1 MVSDTQPA
9 DGAVSSPTAP
19 SVPQFERREPKPAKR
34 SSSPNPLAVIGGA
47 LVAGYVLAKAIDW
60 RGHAHP
66 RR

>member
-1 MVSDTQPA
+1 MVSETQR
-9 DGAVSSPTAP
+9 DNGEVRSPVAP
-19 SVPQFERREPKPAKR
+19 SGPRLERPKPAKR
-34 SSSPNPLAVIGGA
+34 SGSPSPFAVIGGA

>member
-1 MVSDTQPA
+1 MVSDTQPG
-9 DGAVSSPTAP
+9 DGGVSTPAAP
-19 SVPQFERREPKPAKR
+19 SVPQFERPKPAKR

-60 RGHAHP
+60 RGQAHP

>member
-1 MVSDTQPA
+1 MASDTQPA
-9 DGAVSSPTAP
+9 DGAVSPPAAP
-19 SVPQFERREPKPAKR
+19 SVPQFERPKPAKR
-34 SSSPNPLAVIGGA
+34 GSSPNPLAVIGGA

>member
-1 MVSDTQPA
+1 MVSNTRS
-9 DGAVSSPTAP
+9 GAGSVSSPAAP
-19 SVPQFERREPKPAKR
+19 SGPQIERPKPAKR
-34 SSSPNPLAVIGGA
+34 GGSPNPLAVIGGA

>member
-1 MVSDTQPA
+1 MVSDAQPA
-9 DGAVSSPTAP
+9 DGAVSSPVAP
-19 SVPQFERREPKPAKR
+19 SVPQFDRPKPAKR